1 MQLHQHTPFHSPR
14 AGSLLQFLITPCM
27 LIWNINQTFTSRD
40 TFSFHAGMLSCVYET
55 SKCVCQSIKQGWCV
69 SPYRQS
75 LISYLQNLQ
84 NICKLML
91 PLAKEWKPLCL
102 TQTRLA
108 LCDRGGMVHWLILLL
123 FKIMNHW
130 QVIGIPRSS
139 FHIREIK
146 NVEHNSHPM
155 PRQNIVRKQNIMVW
169 KWWMGTACTLCL
181 VVRSAINIDFFPP

>member
-1 MQLHQHTPFHSPR
+1 MQLHQHTPFHRPR

-55 SKCVCQSIKQGWCV
+55 SECVCQSIKQGWCV

-84 NICKLML
+84 NICKQMM
-91 PLAKEWKPLCL
+91 PVAKEWEPLCL

-108 LCDRGGMVHWLILLL
+108 LCNSGGVVHSLILLL
-123 FKIMNHW
+123 FLKLWIMDKLKKSQGLLFIFEKW
-130 QVIGIPRSS
+130 KMWYTI
-139 FHIREIK
+139 HIQYQCK
-146 NVEHNSHPM
+146 
-155 PRQNIVRKQNIMVW
+155 
-169 KWWMGTACTLCL
+169 T
-181 VVRSAINIDFFPP
+181 